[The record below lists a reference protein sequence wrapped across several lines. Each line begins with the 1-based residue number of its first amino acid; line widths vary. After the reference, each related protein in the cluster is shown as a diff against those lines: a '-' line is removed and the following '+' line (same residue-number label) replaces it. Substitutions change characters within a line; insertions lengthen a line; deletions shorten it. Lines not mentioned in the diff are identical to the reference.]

1 MGNLTF
7 QAGISALLLATTVL
21 FVFLV
26 QYPVL
31 PLGGCTDVGYT
42 GKAPGGLEL
51 YALDGEELVYTP
63 DGGVNE
69 CSTHIAV
76 PAVPILLLV
85 FGVVLVTVSVIRRV

>member
-7 QAGISALLLATTVL
+7 QAGISALLLATVVL

-31 PLGGCTDVGYT
+31 PLSGCTDVGYT
-42 GKAPGGLEL
+42 GEAPGGLEL
-51 YALDGEELVYTP
+51 YALNGSDLVYTP

-76 PAVPILLLV
+76 PLVPVSLLAL
-85 FGVVLVTVSVIRRV
+85 GGVLVCVSLFRRE